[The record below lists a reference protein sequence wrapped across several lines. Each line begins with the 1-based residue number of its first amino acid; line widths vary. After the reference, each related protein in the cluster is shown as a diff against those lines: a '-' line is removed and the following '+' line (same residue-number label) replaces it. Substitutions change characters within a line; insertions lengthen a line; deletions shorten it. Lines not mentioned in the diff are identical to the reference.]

1 MPELLLELFSE
12 EIPSRMQVKA
22 ADDLQKLV
30 TDALVEEGLV
40 YESARSFATPRRL
53 TLMIDG
59 LPAKQPDIKEERK
72 GPRVGAP
79 EKALE
84 GFMKAAGLTDI
95 SQAQVQEDKKGDFY
109 VAVIEK
115 TGAAAQD
122 VIAKIILDA
131 INNFPWPK
139 SMRWGAG
146 ELKWVRPLQSILCTF
161 DGEIVPLEISGTKS
175 GNETYG
181 HRFMASDAIS
191 VKGFED
197 YEAALEKAHVV
208 LDPVR
213 RYDIILHDAKDL
225 ALAAGLEL
233 IEDDALL
240 KEAAGLVEWPV
251 VLLGTFDETF
261 LDVPP
266 EVIITSIRSH
276 QKCFA
281 LRDPGTGKLANKFLL
296 VSNLIAADDGK
307 AIVAGNER
315 VIAARLSDAKFFWDQ
330 DKKHTLES
338 RLPKLNDLI
347 FHAKLGTVHDKAHA
361 IAKLAM
367 ALAKFIPHA
376 DTSRCE
382 QAALLAKADLVTN
395 MVGEF
400 PSLQGLMGH
409 YYARNDGLHEFIS
422 NAIAKHYAPLGP
434 SDAVP
439 TEPAEIVTA
448 LVDKFYSLVGFF
460 GIDERPTG
468 SRDPYALRRSA
479 LGIIRIVLENKLR
492 LNLMEWFTQTT
503 EVYRDIGENVTKNWT
518 QDYDVNV
525 ELLLFFADRLKVYLR
540 DQGIKHDLIDA
551 VFSLKNQ
558 DDLLMIESRVK
569 ALNQFL
575 KTEDGQNL
583 LAGYKRAV
591 NIVRIEE
598 KNDGPGIEYS
608 GDVDPK
614 FFEQDEERTLHAEL
628 QKAKEAALDAL
639 DKEDF
644 TGAMAAMAPLRAP
657 VDAFFDAVTVNADN
671 QIVRRNRLCLLNQI
685 RVTLGRVADLS
696 KIEG

>member
-12 EIPSRMQVKA
+12 EIPSRMQAKA
-22 ADDLQKLV
+22 ASDLQKLV
-30 TDALVEEGLV
+30 TDALVDEGLV
-40 YESARSFATPRRL
+40 YEAARSYATPRRI
-53 TLMIDG
+53 TLVIDG

-95 SQAQVQEDKKGDFY
+95 SQAQVQEDKKGEFY

-122 VIAKIILDA
+122 VIAKIITEA
-131 INNFPWPK
+131 INKFPWPK

-146 ELKWVRPLQSILCTF
+146 DLNWVRPLQSILCMF
-161 DGEIVPLEISGTKS
+161 DAEIVPFEIAGINS
-175 GNETYG
+175 GNITYG
-181 HRFMASDAIS
+181 HRFMAPDAIK
-191 VKGFED
+191 VRRFED

-208 LDPVR
+208 LDPAR

-251 VLLGTFDETF
+251 VLLGTFDEAF

-281 LRDPGTGKLANKFLL
+281 LRDPATDKLANKFLL
-296 VSNLIAADDGK
+296 VSNLIAQDDGK
-307 AIVAGNER
+307 AIVAGNQR

-338 RLPKLNDLI
+338 RLPKLNNLI

-367 ALAKFIPHA
+367 ALAKYVPHA
-376 DTSRCE
+376 DTHRCE
-382 QAALLAKADLVTN
+382 QAALLAKADLVTH

-409 YYARNDGLHEFIS
+409 YYARNDGLHEFVA

-492 LNLMEWFTQTT
+492 LNLMEWFKQTT
-503 EVYRDIGENVTKNWT
+503 QVYRDIGENVTKNWT
-518 QDYDVNV
+518 KDYDVNV
-525 ELLLFFADRLKVYLR
+525 ELLMFFADRLKVYLK
-540 DQGIKHDLIDA
+540 DQGIRHDLIDA

-583 LAGYKRAV
+583 LSGYKRAV

-614 FFEQDEERTLHAEL
+614 FFEQDEERALHVEL
-628 QKAKEAALDAL
+628 QKAKTAALEAL

-644 TGAMAAMAPLRAP
+644 TGAMAAMAPLRGP
-657 VDAFFDAVTVNADN
+657 VDAFFEAVTVNSDN
-671 QIVRRNRLCLLNQI
+671 KIVRRNRLCLLNQI

-696 KIEG
+696 KLEG

>member
-30 TDALVEEGLV
+30 TNALVEEGLI
-40 YESARSFATPRRL
+40 YESGRSFATPRRL
-53 TLMIDG
+53 TLAIDG

-79 EKALE
+79 ENALV
-84 GFMKAAGLTDI
+84 GFIEAAGLTDI
-95 SQAQVQEDKKGDFY
+95 SQAQVREDKKGDFY

-115 TGAAAQD
+115 TGASAQD
-122 VIAKIILDA
+122 VIAKIIIA
-131 INNFPWPK
+131 VISKFPWSK

-146 ELKWVRPLQSILCTF
+146 DLKWVRPLQSILCMF
-161 DGEIVPLEISGTKS
+161 DAEVVPIEINGTNS
-175 GNETYG
+175 GNRTYG
-181 HRFMASDAIS
+181 HRFMASDAIT
-191 VKGFED
+191 VKRFED
-197 YEAALEKAHVV
+197 YEAALEKAYVV
-208 LDPVR
+208 LDPDR
-213 RYDIILHDAKDL
+213 RADIILHDAKDL

-240 KEAAGLVEWPV
+240 KEAAGLVEWPT
-251 VLLGTFDETF
+251 VLMGTFDEAF

-296 VSNLIAADDGK
+296 VSNLIAADEGK
-307 AIVAGNER
+307 AIIAGNER

-347 FHAKLGTVHDKAHA
+347 FHAQLGTVHDKAHA

-367 ALAKFIPHA
+367 ALAKFVPHA
-376 DTSRCE
+376 DTRRCE

-409 YYARNDGLHEFIS
+409 YYARNDGLHEFVS
-422 NAIAKHYAPLGP
+422 NAIAKHYSPLGP

-479 LGIIRIVLENKLR
+479 LGVIRIVLENKLR
-492 LNLMEWFTQTT
+492 LNLMEWFAQTT
-503 EVYRDIGENVTKNWT
+503 QVYRDIGENVTKNWT
-518 QDYDVNV
+518 EDYDVNV

-583 LAGYKRAV
+583 LIGYKRAV

-614 FFEQDEERTLHAEL
+614 FFEQDEERALHAEL

-644 TGAMAAMAPLRAP
+644 TGAMAAMAPLRGP
-657 VDAFFDAVTVNADN
+657 VDAFFDAVTVNSEN

>member
-1 MPELLLELFSE
+1 
-12 EIPSRMQVKA
+12 
-22 ADDLQKLV
+22 
-30 TDALVEEGLV
+30 
-40 YESARSFATPRRL
+40 
-53 TLMIDG
+53 
-59 LPAKQPDIKEERK
+59 
-72 GPRVGAP
+72 
-79 EKALE
+79 
-84 GFMKAAGLTDI
+84 
-95 SQAQVQEDKKGDFY
+95 
-109 VAVIEK
+109 
-115 TGAAAQD
+115 
-122 VIAKIILDA
+122 
-131 INNFPWPK
+131 
-139 SMRWGAG
+139 
-146 ELKWVRPLQSILCTF
+146 
-161 DGEIVPLEISGTKS
+161 VPFEISGIKS
-175 GNETYG
+175 GNFTYG
-181 HRFMASDAIS
+181 HRFMAPDMIT
-191 VKGFED
+191 VRRFDD
-197 YEAALEKAHVV
+197 YEASLENAHVV
-208 LDPVR
+208 LDAQR
-213 RYDIILHDAKDL
+213 RADIIEHDAKDL

-233 IEDDALL
+233 IGDAALL
-240 KEAAGLVEWPV
+240 KETAGLVEWPV
-251 VLLGTFDETF
+251 VLMGSFDEAF

-281 LRDPGTGKLANKFLL
+281 LRNPGSGKLANKFLL
-296 VSNLIAADDGK
+296 VSNLIADDDGK

-330 DKKHTLES
+330 DRKLTLES

-367 ALAKFIPHA
+367 ELAKFIPHA
-376 DTSRCE
+376 DKQRCE
-382 QAALLAKADLVTN
+382 QAALLAKADLVTD

-400 PSLQGLMGH
+400 PELQGLMGR
-409 YYARNDGLHEFIS
+409 YYALNDGCHEFVA
-422 NAIAKHYAPLGP
+422 NAIAKHYAPQGP

-439 TEPAEIVTA
+439 LEPAEIVTA
-448 LVDKFYSLVGFF
+448 LADKFYSLVGFF

-479 LGIIRIVLENKLR
+479 LGVIRIVLENKLR
-492 LNLMEWFTQTT
+492 LKLMEWFVKTT
-503 EVYRDIGENVTKNWT
+503 EAYRDIGENVTRNWT

-525 ELLLFFADRLKVYLR
+525 ELLVFFADRLKVYLK

-558 DDLLMIESRVK
+558 DDLLMIESRIK

-575 KTEDGQNL
+575 KTDDGQNL
-583 LAGYKRAV
+583 LSGYKRAV

-614 FFEQDEERTLHAEL
+614 FFEHDEERALHAQL
-628 QKAKEAALDAL
+628 QKVKQAAHEAL

-644 TGAMAAMAPLRAP
+644 VSAMAAMAPLRGP
-657 VDAFFDAVTVNADN
+657 VDAFFEAVTVNSDN
-671 QIVRRNRLCLLNQI
+671 KIVRRNRLCLLNQI
-685 RVTLGRVADLS
+685 RVTLGRVADFS